1 MSCDKRQP
9 GCETL
14 SPRTTN
20 PPYSTGQPRNS
31 FVARLLWFQGVPSPA
46 YFRHGFRIL
55 ARSPVFAITSLLI
68 LATGFSANV
77 LVFGVAHAFL
87 LRKLPVDKPERLV
100 AVNRVHSSGFNSWH
114 FVSDVCET
122 LATTSKTFS
131 AIACQ
136 GQLDIALRVDGGA
149 ERVRVHLVPPHFFS
163 MLGVRAEIGRTFDS
177 TGEHPEGM
185 PAVLSHQ
192 FWQRRFRGD
201 RSVLGRVVAL
211 NGIPFVVIGV
221 SAAGFTGL
229 DIDTSPDVRVLSSAG
244 RQLTSPEAA
253 SGIPNQIFA
262 RLRPGQSIEAAEA
275 EAEPL
280 IQAAYGEYFERQYPG
295 EGSSLVRN
303 IRFHLQPITYGISAL
318 RIRFRNGLFALVA
331 GVCFLLLMACANVA
345 GLLFARTVT
354 RASELSLRM
363 ALGASRWQIVH
374 QMLAEGLPLAFLGG
388 VLGILLAY
396 AGLPLLIN
404 SIPPVRDRA
413 GVLQP
418 LAVVVGV
425 NDQILLFAAGV
436 GLLSAL
442 LFGLAPALIG
452 LRVELM
458 STLQSGRTTTGRFS
472 LQKFLVVAQVLT
484 CTVLLLGAGL
494 LTKTLDQMRSLDTG
508 FDRDRVVT
516 FTLDP
521 SMLSYDADRAYSLA
535 QELIRQTQALPMVST
550 ASIARLGLMRG
561 TGMKVT
567 LAPAGEGIGQDEF
580 LNCSINM
587 ITHNYFRTMGM
598 RLVAGRD
605 FSPSDEDETD
615 PARVIVNQA
624 FVEHF
629 FPGLDPIGR
638 RIGFGGK
645 GGVAGA
651 DLQIV
656 GVVTNS
662 KYRSLR
668 EAIHPVVYSYVSK
681 EDLQAS
687 FVLHVRT
694 LQSQPDTVIGSVR
707 DILRLLDPELPFI
720 EVNMLE
726 DEIETSLWQE
736 RLLAMLSSA
745 FGTIAAVLAAIGLFG
760 ALDYAVRTR
769 TREMGVRA
777 ALGARAQDIVR
788 MLWLES
794 LKLLSIGVTL
804 GLCVH
809 LALARW
815 IRQVLYE
822 VHPFD
827 VTAVAHTMAIVVVV
841 CIVATLPPH
850 LRAMQIRPSEALHHE

>member
-1 MSCDKRQP
+1 M
-9 GCETL
+9 
-14 SPRTTN
+14 
-20 PPYSTGQPRNS
+20 
-31 FVARLLWFQGVPSPA
+31 PSPA

-55 ARSPVFAITSLLI
+55 ARSPVFAITSVLV
-68 LATGFSANV
+68 LATGISANV

-100 AVNRVHSSGFNSWH
+100 AVNRVHSSGFKSWH

-122 LATTSKTFS
+122 VATTSKTFS
-131 AIACQ
+131 AVACQ
-136 GQLDIALRVDGGA
+136 GQMDIALRVDGGA

-163 MLGVRAEIGRTFDS
+163 MLGVRAEIGRTFHS
-177 TGEHPEGM
+177 TEEHPEGM

-201 RSVLGRVVAL
+201 RSVLGRMVAL

-221 SAAGFTGL
+221 SAARFTGL
-229 DIDTSPDVRVLSSAG
+229 DIDTSPDVRILSSAS

-280 IQAAYGEYFERQYPG
+280 IQAAYRAYFERQFPG
-295 EGSSLVRN
+295 EGNSLVRN
-303 IRFHLQPITYGISAL
+303 IRFHLEPITHGISVL
-318 RIRFRNGLFALVA
+318 RTRFRSGLFALAA
-331 GVCFLLLMACANVA
+331 GVGFLLIMACANVA

-363 ALGASRWQIVH
+363 ALGASKWQIVH
-374 QMLAEGLPLAFLGG
+374 QLLAEGLPLAFLGG
-388 VLGILLAY
+388 VLGILVTY

-425 NDQILLFAAGV
+425 NDQVLLFTAGV

-458 STLQSGRTTTGRFS
+458 PTLQSGRTTTGRFS
-472 LQKFLVVAQVLT
+472 LQKALVVAQVLT

-494 LTKTLDQMRSLDTG
+494 LTKTLDQLRSMDTG

-521 SMLSYDADRAYSLA
+521 SMLSYDVDRAYSLA

-567 LAPAGEGIGQDEF
+567 LGPAGESIGQDDF
-580 LNCSINM
+580 LNCSTNM
-587 ITHNYFRTMGM
+587 ITRNYFATMGM
-598 RLVAGRD
+598 RLIAGRD
-605 FSPSDEDETD
+605 FSPSDEDATD

-624 FVEHF
+624 FVKHF
-629 FPGLDPIGR
+629 FPGEDPIGR
-638 RIGFGGK
+638 RIGFRGK

-651 DLQIV
+651 DMQIV
-656 GVVTNS
+656 SVVTDS

-668 EAIHPVVYSYVSK
+668 EVIHPVVYSYVTK

-694 LQSQPDTVIGSVR
+694 HQSQPDTVISPVR

-720 EVNMLE
+720 EVNILE

-736 RLLAMLSSA
+736 RLLAILSSA
-745 FGTIAAVLAAIGLFG
+745 FGAIAAVLAAIGLFG

-769 TREMGVRA
+769 TREIGVRV
-777 ALGARAQDIVR
+777 ALGARAADIGR

-794 LKLLSIGVTL
+794 LRLLSIGVTL
-804 GLCVH
+804 GLFVH
-809 LALARW
+809 LALTRW
-815 IRQVLYE
+815 IRQFLYE

-827 VTAVAHTMAIVVVV
+827 ATALAHALAIVVAV
-841 CIVATLPPH
+841 CIAATLPPNG
-850 LRAMQIRPSEALHHE
+850 RAMRIRTSEALRHE